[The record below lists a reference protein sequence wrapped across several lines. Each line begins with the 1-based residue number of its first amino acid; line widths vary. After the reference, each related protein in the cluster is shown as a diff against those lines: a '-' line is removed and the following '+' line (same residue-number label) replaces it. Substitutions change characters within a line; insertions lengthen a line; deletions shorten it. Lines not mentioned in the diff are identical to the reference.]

1 MSNLIRERTFGPWAM
16 HRELLNEFSRYIQ
29 ADSAATHDGS
39 SSATADWVP
48 AVDIAEYADR
58 FVLHADVPG
67 IDPASIE
74 VTLEKGVLT
83 LSGSREKDVADAG
96 SAGATVERRR
106 IERAHGRFFRRFSLP
121 ETVDSEA
128 VSARGANGVL
138 EVVIPKRPTA
148 QPRRISVAH

>member
-16 HRELLNEFSRYIQ
+16 HRELLNEFSRYVNGDN
-29 ADSAATHDGS
+29 AAANDASSA
-39 SSATADWVP
+39 ATADWAP

-67 IDPASIE
+67 VDPASIE
-74 VTLEKGVLT
+74 VTLEKGVLS
-83 LSGSREKDVADAG
+83 LSGSREKDAEAN
-96 SAGATVERRR
+96 AVERRR
-106 IERAHGRFFRRFSLP
+106 VERAHGRFFRRFSLP
-121 ETVDSEA
+121 DTVDSEA